1 MKGPRGPFTQ
11 PGVGRG
17 SSVLLPCDSS
27 AVNKNESVLLFN
39 LNFKKGATV
48 PEETPQ
54 SGLSDS
60 AASGLAY
67 ITIIPAIIFL
77 VVPPYNQKPL
87 IRFHCWQSIFL
98 CIAWIVCAI
107 ALTILRMMPFIGWF
121 VWPLHLLV
129 DLGLF
134 ILWVIVLI
142 KAFNGERFKIP
153 VIGDFAEKQANG

>member
-1 MKGPRGPFTQ
+1 LNGSLKEAVRAVRILPSRLRLA
-11 PGVGRG
+11 PGR
-17 SSVLLPCDSS
+17 LPV
-27 AVNKNESVLLFN
+27 VNFNTAN
-39 LNFKKGATV
+39 LNLKPEGATV

-54 SGLSDS
+54 TGLSDS

-77 VVPPYNQKPL
+77 IVPPYNQKPL
-87 IRFHCWQSIFL
+87 IRFHSWQSIFF
-98 CIAWIVCAI
+98 CIAWIVISI
-107 ALTILRMMPFIGWF
+107 ALTILHFMPFLGWF
-121 VWPLHLLV
+121 VWPLRLLV

>member
-1 MKGPRGPFTQ
+1 M
-11 PGVGRG
+11 
-17 SSVLLPCDSS
+17 
-27 AVNKNESVLLFN
+27 
-39 LNFKKGATV
+39 
-48 PEETPQ
+48 PEETAQ
-54 SGLSDS
+54 TGLSDS

-87 IRFHCWQSIFL
+87 HPLSLLAVHLPVHRLDCDL
-98 CIAWIVCAI
+98 I
-107 ALTILRMMPFIGWF
+107 ALAILRMMPIIGWIL
-121 VWPLHLLV
+121 WPLHLLV

-134 ILWVIVLI
+134 ILWIIVLI

>member
-1 MKGPRGPFTQ
+1 MP
-11 PGVGRG
+11 
-17 SSVLLPCDSS
+17 D
-27 AVNKNESVLLFN
+27 
-39 LNFKKGATV
+39 
-48 PEETPQ
+48 ETSQ
-54 SGLSDS
+54 NGLSDS
-60 AASGLAY
+60 AASRLAY

-87 IRFHCWQSIFL
+87 IRFHAWQSIFL

-121 VWPLHLLV
+121 TWPLHLVV

-134 ILWVIVLI
+134 ILWIIVLI